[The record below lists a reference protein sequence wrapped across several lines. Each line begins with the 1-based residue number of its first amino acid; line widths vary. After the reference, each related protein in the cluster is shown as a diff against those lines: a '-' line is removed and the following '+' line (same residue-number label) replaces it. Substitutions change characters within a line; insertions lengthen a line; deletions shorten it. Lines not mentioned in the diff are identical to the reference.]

1 MANETKNPATPEPK
15 LIALPVTMSDI
26 VAEIEAEKSQ
36 RAALRPANK
45 SAVFAALAGAGIATV
60 IVSFDGY
67 GDSGQIDSIDA
78 RDAANT
84 NVPLPD
90 QTISIVAIVWGQSA
104 PESRPM
110 TLTEAIE
117 HLVYDALSETHGGWE
132 LDEGAYGEFVFDVPA
147 HEIRLDYNERMTVT
161 EFSSHTF

>member
-1 MANETKNPATPEPK
+1 MANETNNPATSEPT

-45 SAVFAALAGAGIATV
+45 SAVFAALAGAGVATV
-60 IVSFDGY
+60 TVSFDGY
-67 GDSGQIDSIDA
+67 GDSGQIENIEA
-78 RDAANT
+78 HDAANT
-84 NVPLPD
+84 SVPLPD
-90 QTISIVAIVWGQSA
+90 QTISIVVIVWGQSA

-132 LDEGAYGEFVFDVPA
+132 LNEGAYGEFIFDVSTQ
-147 HEIRLDYNERMTVT
+147 EIRLDYNERMTVT
-161 EFSSHTF
+161 EFHSHTF

>member
-1 MANETKNPATPEPK
+1 MANETNSPATPEPK

-26 VAEIEAEKSQ
+26 VAEIEAEKLQ

-45 SAVFAALAGAGIATV
+45 SAVFAALAGAGIVTV

-67 GDSGQIDSIDA
+67 GDSGQIESIEA
-78 RDAANT
+78 RDAT
-84 NVPLPD
+84 NAIRSLPD
-90 QTISIVAIVWGQSA
+90 QTISIVAIVWGKSE
-104 PESRPM
+104 PEPREM

-132 LDEGAYGEFVFDVPA
+132 LNEGAYGEFVFDVA
-147 HEIRLDYNERMTVT
+147 AQEIRLDYHERMTVT

>member
-1 MANETKNPATPEPK
+1 MANETNNPATPEPI
-15 LIALPVTMSDI
+15 LIALPATMSDI
-26 VAEIEAEKSQ
+26 VAEMEAEKLQ

-45 SAVFAALAGAGIATV
+45 SAIFAALAGAGIATV
-60 IVSFDGY
+60 TVSFDGY
-67 GDSGQIDSIDA
+67 GDSGQIESFEA

-84 NVPLPD
+84 NLPLPD

-104 PESRPM
+104 PESREM

-117 HLVYDALSETHGGWE
+117 HLVYDALSETHPGWE
-132 LDEGAYGEFVFDVPA
+132 LNEGAYGEFVFDVDTQ
-147 HEIRLDYNERMTVT
+147 EIRLDYHERMTVT